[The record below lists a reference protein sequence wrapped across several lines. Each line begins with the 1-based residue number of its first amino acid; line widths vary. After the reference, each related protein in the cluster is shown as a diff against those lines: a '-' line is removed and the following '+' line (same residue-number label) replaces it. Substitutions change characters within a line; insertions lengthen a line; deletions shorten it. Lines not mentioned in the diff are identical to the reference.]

1 MGLEDTHDNDQEDE
15 DQDENHDAML
25 AMTIMGS
32 WR

>member
-25 AMTIMGS
+25 AMMIMG
-32 WR
+32 